1 MTLRRKWM
9 AIVIAGSAALAFAS
23 PAAADDIPAPA
34 PEPAPAPGQSII
46 PPGGLSLGTI
56 LAQTGSAPTGPLGL
70 PDMSA
75 YGANLLLGQ
84 NVTPAAP
91 GSDTPAG
98 IYPLNAFRPEYLVPL
113 NETPAAPGEGV
124 PAPGIGPDAD
134 SPGTGRIAF
143 LRRLHEMYQAGELTG
158 ALLGQQPLDSWET
171 PGEEAA
177 PVIPPQDLT
186 GSPPAVNI
194 PD

>member
-1 MTLRRKWM
+1 M
-9 AIVIAGSAALAFAS
+9 ATVLAGSAALAFAS
-23 PAAADDIPAPA
+23 PAAADEIPAPP

-75 YGANLLLGQ
+75 YGANVLLGQ

-158 ALLGQQPLDSWET
+158 ALLGQKPLDSWET
-171 PGEEAA
+171 PGEDTA

-186 GSPPAVNI
+186 GPPPAVNN

>member
-1 MTLRRKWM
+1 M
-9 AIVIAGSAALAFAS
+9 ATVIAGSAALAFAS
-23 PAAADDIPAPA
+23 PAAADEIPAPP

-98 IYPLNAFRPEYLVPL
+98 IYPLNAFRSDYLVPL
-113 NETPAAPGEGV
+113 NMTPAAPGQGV

-143 LRRLHEMYQAGELTG
+143 LRRLHEMYAAGELEG
-158 ALLGQQPLDSWET
+158 ALLGQKPLASWDTDVE
-171 PGEEAA
+171 
-177 PVIPPQDLT
+177 D
-186 GSPPAVNI
+186 PAVPNPPELPI
-194 PD
+194 APAPAVIVPN